1 MSFQKEDCDTL
12 KPQTDLEASKPEE
25 NDLFN
30 HLDNDELNGPK
41 LPSSIYSS
49 CIISALGFSAKDLC
63 SCDSLYIIL
72 PQWITVIANYIVSL
86 TIIYYLREIRDA
98 TPFCD
103 ADLYLQYIGV
113 IIFCVYNVGEMIETM
128 FMFIWVTQQFKTTND
143 HEQMVLAGGEDA
155 KIVSGMTM
163 CYKTFV
169 CCFLLVPKLLLGLA
183 LSYYGS
189 GFVFTSDDNESL
201 LLNCVALT
209 FITQV
214 DDLAY
219 IACVP
224 DSIKAQIDKCPAVQL
239 THDQKKLAFMRPYI
253 IFVSISLIAYLSHNY
268 TCLDH
273 DESIHH

>member
-1 MSFQKEDCDTL
+1 MSFQKEDCDAL

-49 CIISALGFSAKDLC
+49 CIISALGFSAKDLG

-183 LSYYGS
+183 L
-189 GFVFTSDDNESL
+189 V
-201 LLNCVALT
+201 
-209 FITQV
+209 I
-214 DDLAY
+214 
-219 IACVP
+219 
-224 DSIKAQIDKCPAVQL
+224 
-239 THDQKKLAFMRPYI
+239 
-253 IFVSISLIAYLSHNY
+253 
-268 TCLDH
+268 
-273 DESIHH
+273 